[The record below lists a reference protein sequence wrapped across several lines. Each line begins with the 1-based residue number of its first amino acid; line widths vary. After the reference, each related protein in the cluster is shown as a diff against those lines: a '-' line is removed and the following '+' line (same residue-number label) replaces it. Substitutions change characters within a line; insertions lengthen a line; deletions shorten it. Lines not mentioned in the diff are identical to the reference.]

1 VVESQPS
8 KLLVAGPIPVSRS
21 KDFNAIRPL
30 GFAGEWLSS
39 MYQQPVLQVEDPQTF
54 SAVKKAIESSF
65 SAGHVADFL
74 KSLERSKLRIRDF
87 EDVLRKG
94 TLGASTA
101 AEYNRLGNGDQGQI
115 RELYLASL
123 EQVAPEL
130 REKFFKL
137 YAYY

>member
-1 VVESQPS
+1 
-8 KLLVAGPIPVSRS
+8 
-21 KDFNAIRPL
+21 
-30 GFAGEWLSS
+30 
-39 MYQQPVLQVEDPQTF
+39 MYQQPVLPISDPQTF
-54 SAVKKAIESSF
+54 SAVKNAIESSF

-87 EDVLRKG
+87 EDVLGKG
-94 TLGASTA
+94 NLGSATA
-101 AEYNRLGNGDQGQI
+101 AEYSRLGDGDQGQI

>member
-1 VVESQPS
+1 L
-8 KLLVAGPIPVSRS
+8 K
-21 KDFNAIRPL
+21 AIRY
-30 GFAGEWLSS
+30 ARSQENVLSS
-39 MYQQPVLQVEDPQTF
+39 LYEQPALTISDPQTF
-54 SAVKKAIESSF
+54 AAVKSAIDSSF
-65 SAGHVADFL
+65 SSGRVAEFL

-87 EDVLRKG
+87 EEILSKG
-94 TLGASTA
+94 NLGAATA
-101 AEYNRLGNGDQGQI
+101 AEYNRLGNADQGQI